1 MASQKEIQEQAARI
15 AIFRA
20 QMNQVV
26 AEVTALFDAVDESKL
41 TAIISVGTAKVERDL
56 ALTEKAARLSL
67 ARAQAAA
74 DTGFIG
80 GVPATFDQIK
90 ELTVDMGNAVN
101 AYAKAVDEWNKIFP
115 TETIAPI
122 LASVRDAVKNVVT
135 GVAGTVGLLRYLPYM
150 IVGGAVLFFVV
161 PPLLRTIRAAR
172 RGGVD
177 DALDVGAGQIENARA
192 AIGRQYAQKQELAT
206 QAAKLYFTKGMV
218 NGAPAGRRRRR
229 SK

>member
-15 AIFRA
+15 AIFRS

-41 TAIISVGTAKVERDL
+41 TAIVSFGTAKLERDL
-56 ALTEKAARLSL
+56 AATEKAARLSL

-80 GVPATFDQIK
+80 GVTATFDQIK
-90 ELTVDMGNAVN
+90 ELTIDMGNAVN
-101 AYAKAVDEWNKIFP
+101 AYAKAVDAWNKIFP
-115 TETIAPI
+115 SETLAPI

-161 PPLLRTIRAAR
+161 PPLIRTIRAGR
-172 RGGVD
+172 RGGAD
-177 DALDVGAGQIENARA
+177 AALDVTAQEIDATRAG
-192 AIGRQYAQKQELAT
+192 IGRQYREAQQRAI
-206 QAAKLYFTKGMV
+206 QV
-218 NGAPAGRRRRR
+218 APLLLGLEQKSRRRNRRR

>member
-26 AEVTALFDAVDESKL
+26 AEVEGLFNAVAESKGFGVFIP
-41 TAIISVGTAKVERDL
+41 ANIDR
-56 ALTEKAARLSL
+56 ALSMTEKNAKLAL

-74 DTGFIG
+74 DTGFVN

-90 ELTVDMGNAVN
+90 EITLQLSTAVDE
-101 AYAKAVDEWNKIFP
+101 YTKAVDAWNAVSYS
-115 TETIAPI
+115 EYLVEGVQA
-122 LASVRDAVKNVVT
+122 VRSAMLGIVKGVT
-135 GVAGTVGLLRYLPYM
+135 GTVGLLRYLPYI
-150 IVGGAVLFFVV
+150 IVGGAILFFVV
-161 PPLLRTIRAAR
+161 PPLLRTIRAGR

-177 DALDVGAGQIENARA
+177 EALDVSAGQIEAARA

-206 QAAKLYFTKGMV
+206 QAAKLYLTKGMV